1 MSASNP
7 RVFRVLGGLVAFEF
21 MVLACN
27 FIFVVLL
34 YYAKHLELEAFQVGF
49 MVHSVF
55 MLK

>member
-1 MSASNP
+1 MSNL

-34 YYAKHLELEAFQVGF
+34 YFAKHLALETFQVGF